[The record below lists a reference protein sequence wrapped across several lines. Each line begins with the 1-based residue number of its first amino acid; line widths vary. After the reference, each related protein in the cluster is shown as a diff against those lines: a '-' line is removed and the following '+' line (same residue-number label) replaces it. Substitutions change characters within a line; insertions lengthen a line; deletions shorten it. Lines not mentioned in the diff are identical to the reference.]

1 MPRAGKEVL
10 ILNLSF
16 IHDRFTTRPLSLTLS
31 WAGDSM
37 NRLVV
42 YPIVVFICFDR
53 MGAMVD
59 PTERLVVDSE
69 RYQNRDF
76 SLRMKAFKAR
86 RNQTELLVET
96 RRVTV

>member
-1 MPRAGKEVL
+1 
-10 ILNLSF
+10 
-16 IHDRFTTRPLSLTLS
+16 
-31 WAGDSM
+31 M

-42 YPIVVFICFDR
+42 YLGITIAVFICFDR
-53 MGAMVD
+53 MVVSMVD

-86 RNQTELLVET
+86 RNQTELLVLGDSRSRHGVMASELVGDDIT
-96 RRVTV
+96 GFNLSTHQ